1 MTISRQAWFFLI
13 VAASVLLLYEP
24 TPPSLRWV
32 NLAMAALSGFW
43 FVLFS
48 IEDLA
53 RARRERREMGGRGR

>member
-1 MTISRQAWFFLI
+1 VNISRRAWFFLV
-13 VAASVLLLYEP
+13 VAASVLLLYEL
-24 TPPSLRWV
+24 TPSSLRWV
-32 NLAMAALSGFW
+32 NVAMAALSGFW

>member
-1 MTISRQAWFFLI
+1 
-13 VAASVLLLYEP
+13 
-24 TPPSLRWV
+24 
-32 NLAMAALSGFW
+32 MAALSGFW